1 MKRRKTTK
9 KRKTKRKSSKRKP
22 IGYTKVKG
30 KFKLVYGTK
39 KTPKLGS
46 GSYSTKAKLA
56 AAARRALK

>member
-1 MKRRKTTK
+1 MKRRKATK
-9 KRKTKRKSSKRKP
+9 KRVKRRSSKKKKP

-30 KFKLVYGTK
+30 KFRLVYGTK

-56 AAARRALK
+56 SAARRALK